1 MQRLKLENLDC
12 AHCAG
17 KIEDALNLLE
27 DLSNVKINF
36 STSTLSFEQ
45 NSDENLLEKIEK
57 EIQKIEREVFI
68 VKEERKNQRTF
79 WQLLDKKLL
88 LITIVAILLTYFSY
102 NYIKNDSLQ
111 LTVYLI
117 AYFLVG
123 WDVIYKAIKNLLAG
137 KLFDEHFLMGIATIG
152 AFGLGEYV
160 EGIAVMIFYQV
171 GEMFQAVA
179 VNNSRDSINSLL
191 NIKPEFANV
200 KQGDTILQ
208 KAPEDVKLGD
218 ILLVKVGEKVPVD
231 GVLIKESCSF
241 DTSAITG
248 EFKPKS
254 LKVNDEV
261 LSGFINLSNATYVKV
276 NSLYK
281 DSTVAKII
289 EMIESASSKKA
300 TAEKF
305 ITKFASKYTPIVV
318 ILAVFLAFI
327 PPLLIQG
334 ASYADW
340 IERALVFLVI
350 SCPCALVVSI
360 PLSFFSA
367 IGAVSKRGVLVKGA
381 NYIEK
386 LTEVQNIIFDKTGT
400 LTHGV
405 FEVTKIKAFG
415 IKEESLLK
423 YAAYAESFS
432 THPIAK
438 SIVEAYGKKIDS
450 QEISFHEELS
460 GLGIKAV
467 IDSYEVLVGNE
478 RLVKKFDIKIDEE
491 ISEKLNVVYI
501 CIDKKF
507 AGYIVVSDII
517 KVEAKEVI
525 SELKSL
531 GIEKTY
537 MLTGDKKD
545 VALNV
550 SNALGIDE
558 VKYELLPQ
566 DKLSNF
572 EKIKKQTKKATA
584 FVGDGIND
592 APTLANS
599 DVGIAMGGVGSDIA
613 VKSAD
618 IVILNDNIRSISDAI
633 KIAKNTKKIVYQ
645 NIVFIML
652 IKVVFLVMGAGAMIG
667 MKEAIFADVGVAL
680 LAILNS
686 MRVLNTIK
694 DEAKVSKC
702 SDKACEVQTIKEELV
717 KKEVE
722 NKISFQGA
730 SSFRINEKSDCCSTG
745 TCEVTKS

>member
-1 MQRLKLENLDC
+1 MQKVKLQNLDC
-12 AHCAG
+12 ANCAG
-17 KIEDALNLLE
+17 KIEKRLNELDE
-27 DLSNVKINF
+27 LSNVRLNF

-45 NSDENLLEKIEK
+45 NTSENLLDKIEK
-57 EIQKIEREVFI
+57 EIQNIEKEVVI
-68 VKEERKNQRTF
+68 SRDEDKSQRTF

-88 LITIVAILLTYFSY
+88 VITLVSIVLTYISY
-102 NYIKNDSLQ
+102 NYIQNEILQ
-111 LTVYLI
+111 LAIYLL

-123 WDVIYKAIKNLLAG
+123 WDVLSKAGKNLLSG
-137 KLFDEHFLMGIATIG
+137 KLFDEHFLMSIATIG

-179 VNNSRDSINSLL
+179 VNNSRDSINSLID
-191 NIKPEFANV
+191 IKPEFANV
-200 KQGDTILQ
+200 KEGENVVQKSPDEVKIGDTI
-208 KAPEDVKLGD
+208 
-218 ILLVKVGEKVPVD
+218 LVKVGEKVPVD
-231 GVLIKESCSF
+231 GVLLDSSCSF

-248 EFKPKS
+248 EFKPKTV
-254 LKVNDEV
+254 KQDDQV

-276 NSLYK
+276 QSLYK

-300 TAEKF
+300 KAEKF
-305 ITKFASKYTPIVV
+305 ITKFASRYTPIVV
-318 ILAVFLAFI
+318 ILAVMLAFI
-327 PPLLIQG
+327 PPMFIEG
-334 ASYADW
+334 ALYSDW

-386 LTEVQNIIFDKTGT
+386 LTEIENIIFDKTGT

-405 FEVTKIKAFG
+405 FEVTKVKAFG
-415 IKEESLLK
+415 IDEDELLK
-423 YAAYAESFS
+423 IAAYAESFS

-438 SIVEAYGKKIDS
+438 SIVSSYGKEIDS
-450 QEISFHEELS
+450 KAIGLHEELS
-460 GLGIKAV
+460 GLGIKAQ
-467 IDSYEVLVGNE
+467 IDSKEVLIGND
-478 RLVKKFDIKIDEE
+478 RLLEKFGIKVDKNIEE
-491 ISEKLNVVYI
+491 ELNVVFI
-501 CIDKKF
+501 SIDSNF

-525 SELKSL
+525 AELKNL

-550 SNALGIDE
+550 ANLLGIDE

-572 EKIKKQTKKATA
+572 EAIKKDTNKATA

-599 DVGIAMGGVGSDIA
+599 DVGFAMGGVGSDIA

-618 IVILNDNIRSISDAI
+618 VVILNDNIKSISDAI
-633 KIAKNTKKIVYQ
+633 KIAKKTKLIVYQ
-645 NIVFIML
+645 NIVFIMA
-652 IKVVFLVMGAGAMIG
+652 IKVAFLALGAGAMIS

-680 LAILNS
+680 LAIFNS
-686 MRVLNTIK
+686 MRILRTIK
-694 DEAKVSKC
+694 DKPKESVCEDNSC
-702 SDKACEVQTIKEELV
+702 SDNSCSSEEKFKE
-717 KKEVE
+717 KKEVKT
-722 NKISFQGA
+722 N
-730 SSFRINEKSDCCSTG
+730 CCSG
-745 TCEVTKS
+745 SSCCS